1 MVCVCVCV
9 HTCVPVWHGGLGSS
23 NFSLAVT
30 GDKMISRM
38 RYKSAA
44 CQPSDSSVSAALLLS
59 THTHTDSHTNALYAR
74 TQGSAQTNHIKHGRK
89 W

>member
-1 MVCVCVCV
+1 MVCVCVCA
-9 HTCVPVWHGGLGSS
+9 HTCVPVWHGGLSSS

-59 THTHTDSHTNALYAR
+59 THTHTHIQMLFTHTHR
-74 TQGSAQTNHIKHGRK
+74 ETRK
-89 W
+89 LTT

>member
-1 MVCVCVCV
+1 MCVCA

-59 THTHTDSHTNALYAR
+59 THTQTHTQMLFTHAHKET
-74 TQGSAQTNHIKHGRK
+74 RK
-89 W
+89 LTT